1 MQETEVPNHETD
13 PLSGRV
19 IGLAITIHKALGP
32 GLLESVYEACLIH
45 ELTTAGLT
53 FAAQVP
59 VPVRYGPI
67 TLECGYRLDLVVE
80 NRLIIEVKS
89 VEALAPIH
97 DAQLITN
104 LRLTGIPVGLIINF
118 NVPRLIDGVRRR
130 IITLPKPTHTRH

>member
-1 MQETEVPNHETD
+1 
-13 PLSGRV
+13 
-19 IGLAITIHKALGP
+19 LAIAVHKALGP

-45 ELTTAGLT
+45 ELTTSGLS

-97 DAQLITN
+97 DAQLITY

-130 IITLPKPTHTRH
+130 VITLPRITHARP